1 MNLDFPDGGDIDS
14 LCHAIEPTGDDTP
27 AAIRPRCKSE
37 AVAWFLKPDGTRL
50 YVCRDHAL
58 EPFRFP
64 AGGMSRD
71 DLPDD
76 YNELRSLAAEQ
87 GISLQSPER
96 EELQNR
102 LLSPPD
108 PDEFEDAPSVVRC
121 PGCGKLT
128 LSEDVT
134 TVEGR
139 CKTCD
144 AGVTP
149 LDPLTYAVTTPPE
162 G

>member
-1 MNLDFPDGGDIDS
+1 MNLTFPNAGNIES
-14 LCHAIEPTGDDTP
+14 LCHAIEPTDDTP
-27 AAIRPRCKSE
+27 TAIRPRCKSE
-37 AVAWFLKPDGTRL
+37 AVAWFRKPDGTRL

-76 YNELRSLAAEQ
+76 YNKLRSLAAEQ

-96 EELQNR
+96 EELENR
-102 LLSPPD
+102 LLSPLD
-108 PDEFEDAPSVVRC
+108 PASVEDAPPVVRC
-121 PGCGKLT
+121 VGCGKLS
-128 LSEDVT
+128 LVADVT
-134 TVEGR
+134 TVERR

-144 AGVTP
+144 AGTPP
-149 LDPLTYAVTTPPE
+149 LDPSNYAVTTPE
-162 G
+162 E